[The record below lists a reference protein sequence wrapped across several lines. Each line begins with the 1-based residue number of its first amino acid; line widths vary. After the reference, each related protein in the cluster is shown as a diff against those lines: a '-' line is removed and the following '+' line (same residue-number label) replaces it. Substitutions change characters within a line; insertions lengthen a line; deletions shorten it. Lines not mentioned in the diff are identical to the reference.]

1 MTLKY
6 CRLPLTLLLTVFCLP
21 VIASTRL
28 ARDQAKLAE
37 QQLHARA
44 GFAELDLATG
54 ALRESYRSGE
64 RFPMMSTYK
73 VLLCAAVLARIDSG
87 LEQPERRIRYR
98 QQELEK
104 YSPVTEQHINE
115 GMTIAGLCDAAITMS
130 DNTAANLLLSSIGGP
145 QGLTRFLRQ
154 TGDTMTRLDRKE
166 PELNESRPEDP
177 RDTTTPEAMARTLR
191 NLLSGKILTATSQQQ
206 LLHWMIADQV
216 AGPLLR
222 KVLPAGWFIADK
234 SGAGEHGSR
243 GIIAVTGPDG
253 KPSRIVVIYITD
265 NDANMDVLNRQI
277 AGIGT
282 ALFGGL
288 TGMPGKMTKQ

>member
-6 CRLPLTLLLTVFCLP
+6 CRLPLTLFLTVFCLP
-21 VIASTRL
+21 VIASTRP

-154 TGDTMTRLDRKE
+154 AGDTMTRLDRKE
-166 PELNESRPEDP
+166 PELNESRPGDP

-253 KPSRIVVIYITD
+253 KPSHIVVIYITD

>member
-1 MTLKY
+1 MPLKY
-6 CRLPLTLLLTVFCLP
+6 IYLPLSLLVTAFCLP
-21 VIASTRL
+21 VIASPRL
-28 ARDQAKLAE
+28 APEQAKLAE

-54 ALRESYRSGE
+54 ALRDSYRSGE

-73 VLLCAAVLARIDSG
+73 VLLCGAVLARIDSG
-87 LEQPERRIRYR
+87 RERPERRIMYR
-98 QQELEK
+98 QQDLEK
-104 YSPVTEQHINE
+104 YSPVTEQHLSE

-145 QGLTRFLRQ
+145 QALTRFLRQ
-154 TGDTMTRLDRKE
+154 TGDPMTRLDRQE
-166 PELNESRPEDP
+166 PELNEALPGDP
-177 RDTTTPEAMARTLR
+177 RDTTTPEAMAQTLR
-191 NLLSGKILTATSQQQ
+191 NLLTGKILTAASQQQ

-243 GIIAVTGPDG
+243 GIIAVTGPAG
-253 KPSRIVVIYITD
+253 KPSHIVVIYITD
-265 NDANMDVLNRQI
+265 NDAKMDVLNRQI
-277 AGIGT
+277 AGIG
-282 ALFGGL
+282 AAMFSDL
-288 TGMPGKMTKQ
+288 TGIPGK

>member
-1 MTLKY
+1 MPLKY
-6 CRLPLTLLLTVFCLP
+6 IYLPLSLLITAFCLP
-21 VIASTRL
+21 VIASPRL
-28 ARDQAKLAE
+28 APEQAKLAE
-37 QQLHARA
+37 QQLHARV

-73 VLLCAAVLARIDSG
+73 VLLCGAVLARIDSG
-87 LEQPERRIRYR
+87 REQPERRIMYR
-98 QQELEK
+98 QQDLEK
-104 YSPVTEQHINE
+104 YSPVTKQHLNE

-145 QGLTRFLRQ
+145 QALTRFLRQ
-154 TGDTMTRLDRKE
+154 TGDPMTRLDRQE
-166 PELNESRPEDP
+166 PELNEALPGDP

-191 NLLSGKILTATSQQQ
+191 NLLSGKILTAASQQQ

-243 GIIAVTGPDG
+243 GIIAVTGPAG
-253 KPSRIVVIYITD
+253 KPSHIVVIYITD
-265 NDANMDVLNRQI
+265 NDASMDVLNRQI
-277 AGIGT
+277 AGIG
-282 ALFGGL
+282 AAMFSDL
-288 TGMPGKMTKQ
+288 TGRPEKTTKP

>member
-6 CRLPLTLLLTVFCLP
+6 VYLPLTLLVSALCLP
-21 VIASTRL
+21 ASASPGL
-28 ARDQAKLAE
+28 AAEQAKLTE

-44 GFAELDLATG
+44 GVAELDLATG

-73 VLLCAAVLARIDSG
+73 VLLCGAVLARIDSG
-87 LEQPERRIRYR
+87 LEQPGRRIRYH
-98 QQELEK
+98 QQDLEK
-104 YSPVTEQHINE
+104 YSPVTKQHLNE

-130 DNTAANLLLSSIGGP
+130 DNTAANLLLSSLGGP

-154 TGDTMTRLDRKE
+154 TGDPMTRLDRQE
-166 PELNESRPEDP
+166 PELNEARPGDP
-177 RDTTTPEAMARTLR
+177 RDTTTPEAMAQTLR
-191 NLLSGKILTATSQQQ
+191 NLLTGKILTAASQQQ

-216 AGPLLR
+216 AGLLLR

-243 GIIAVTGPDG
+243 GIIAVTGPAG
-253 KPSRIVVIYITD
+253 KPSHILVIYITD
-265 NDANMDVLNRQI
+265 NDAKMDVLNRKI
-277 AGIGT
+277 AGIGA
-282 ALFGGL
+282 ALFSGL
-288 TGMPGKMTKQ
+288 TAIPGKMTKP